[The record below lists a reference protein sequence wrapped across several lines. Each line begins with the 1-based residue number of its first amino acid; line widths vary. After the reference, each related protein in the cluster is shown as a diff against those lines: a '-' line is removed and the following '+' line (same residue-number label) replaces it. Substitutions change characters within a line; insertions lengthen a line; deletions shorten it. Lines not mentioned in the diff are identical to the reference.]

1 MVKVRHDRNAPLAA
15 PKDGKV
21 FEGRVARTH
30 APGDALHYDTGE
42 EYRDLAE
49 VRRIVDAL
57 PGIKITLTHP
67 DGLLGQGVEAKV
79 VGKVLA
85 GRLDGD
91 HAVAEFV
98 IFDPETLAAIQSGVR
113 ELSLGYQCVLDATRY
128 QRDIKLDHLAVVA
141 AARCGASCEIRAD
154 GSGCTCAN
162 TDTLT
167 AAQRRMIPA
176 GRFAVPDR
184 GVLPLEDAGH
194 VRDAM
199 ARFGETHFMG
209 PAEKKGAFHRVLA
222 RAHELGIDPSNFEK
236 KWGHRLDGDC
246 ASAISVPTSASDVP
260 ARESEVTTEQL
271 EAALAAEKTRADQA
285 AADLETAKTSLAAA
299 NAALETARAAA
310 ATAEAAT
317 EQVKKDAA
325 AAETARLAATETARK
340 DAETAAAAETARKDA
355 EAAAL
360 KVRVDAMTS
369 ANAILGSVDKD
380 GNAIDRSAMS
390 VRDIKCAIVKH
401 VDGDDI
407 AADKHEAYVDAMFDG
422 AVKRHRTG
430 ADALAGARAAIVTP
444 PHIDAVPVVDAE
456 AAANQVLRDRMSGA
470 WMPKTPKKD
479 Q

>member
-1 MVKVRHDRNAPLAA
+1 M
-15 PKDGKV
+15 
-21 FEGRVARTH
+21 
-30 APGDALHYDTGE
+30 
-42 EYRDLAE
+42 
-49 VRRIVDAL
+49 
-57 PGIKITLTHP
+57 
-67 DGLLGQGVEAKV
+67 
-79 VGKVLA
+79 
-85 GRLDGD
+85 
-91 HAVAEFV
+91 
-98 IFDPETLAAIQSGVR
+98 
-113 ELSLGYQCVLDATRY
+113 
-128 QRDIKLDHLAVVA
+128 
-141 AARCGASCEIRAD
+141 
-154 GSGCTCAN
+154 
-162 TDTLT
+162 
-167 AAQRRMIPA
+167 
-176 GRFAVPDR
+176 
-184 GVLPLEDAGH
+184 
-194 VRDAM
+194 
-199 ARFGETHFMG
+199 
-209 PAEKKGAFHRVLA
+209 
-222 RAHELGIDPSNFEK
+222 
-236 KWGHRLDGDC
+236 
-246 ASAISVPTSASDVP
+246 
-260 ARESEVTTEQL
+260 TTEQL

-444 PHIDAVPVVDAE
+444 PHIDAVPAVDAE